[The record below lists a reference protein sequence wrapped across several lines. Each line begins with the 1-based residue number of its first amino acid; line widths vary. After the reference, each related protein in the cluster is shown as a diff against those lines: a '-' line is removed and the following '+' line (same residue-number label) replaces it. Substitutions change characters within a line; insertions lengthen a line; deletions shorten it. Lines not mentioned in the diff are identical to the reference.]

1 MNKLKILSIGVYV
14 ALCMC
19 FASCGDGVC
28 DEQEVDLGLPS
39 GTIWAGW
46 NVGASSP
53 EEDGG
58 YYGWGETEENCNSK
72 INLNISNISGTQY
85 DVARQKWGGSWRMP
99 TIDEIRE
106 LVLECT
112 WTWCQYKGVNGY
124 KVTGPNGNNI
134 FLLAAGERYG
144 IKGCYGNYWSATLY
158 EGLGGRSAKGLNFN
172 NNGSYGSTEFL
183 RGRLFSVR
191 PVK

>member
-53 EEDGG
+53 EESGG
-58 YYGWGETEENCNSK
+58 YYAWGETEEKND
-72 INLNISNISGTQY
+72 Y
-85 DVARQKWGGSWRMP
+85 SWE
-99 TIDEIRE
+99 T
-106 LVLECT
+106 
-112 WTWCQYKGVNGY
+112 YKYGYYNPQNG
-124 KVTGPNGNNI
+124 
-134 FLLAAGERYG
+134 RG
-144 IKGCYGNYWSATLY
+144 IIY
-158 EGLGGRSAKGLNFN
+158 
-172 NNGSYGSTEFL
+172 
-183 RGRLFSVR
+183 
-191 PVK
+191 